1 VSALSCGGGLDGLI
15 HLFTFLPPVTDIA
28 FLLEAEHAYAFRAG
42 LSAHINEP
50 PYWDVKTLLKLEI
63 MLFPL

>member
-1 VSALSCGGGLDGLI
+1 MSTLPCGGGLDGLI

-28 FLLEAEHAYAFRAG
+28 LLLEAEHAYAFRAG

-50 PYWDVKTLLKLEI
+50 LY
-63 MLFPL
+63 